1 MKRTVLTNVHVSYP
15 FISALCFELTST
27 VVHISGITVATTHVY
42 SVTDL
47 DIKGMQGDIPWLTA
61 GITKTT
67 VTAFAKKEFL
77 TRFFFLVVCNPLSDD
92 RKRWKSLFLMG
103 FSAWTHIWWIS
114 FRFFLERF
122 LG

>member
-27 VVHISGITVATTHVY
+27 VVHISGITVATTHVD

-67 VTAFAKKEFL
+67 VTAFAKKLTIGVSHQIFL
-77 TRFFFLVVCNPLSDD
+77 PCCLQSSV
-92 RKRWKSLFLMG
+92 
-103 FSAWTHIWWIS
+103 
-114 FRFFLERF
+114 
-122 LG
+122 